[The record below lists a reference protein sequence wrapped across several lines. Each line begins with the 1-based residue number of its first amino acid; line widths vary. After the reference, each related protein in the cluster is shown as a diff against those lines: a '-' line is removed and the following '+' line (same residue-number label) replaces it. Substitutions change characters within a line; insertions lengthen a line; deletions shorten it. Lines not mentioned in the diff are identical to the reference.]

1 MSHDSDDDRGRDG
14 KSGGMFRK
22 RRLPSPVGGIEYIDY
37 KDVELLSK
45 LLTIQGK
52 IQPRKRLGADAKMQ
66 HRIKKAIHRA
76 RFMALVPYGG

>member
-1 MSHDSDDDRGRDG
+1 MSHDSDDDRDG

-22 RRLPSPVGGIEYIDY
+22 RRPPSPVGGLEYVDY
-37 KDVELLSK
+37 KDVELLGK

-66 HRIKKAIHRA
+66 HKIKKAVHRA